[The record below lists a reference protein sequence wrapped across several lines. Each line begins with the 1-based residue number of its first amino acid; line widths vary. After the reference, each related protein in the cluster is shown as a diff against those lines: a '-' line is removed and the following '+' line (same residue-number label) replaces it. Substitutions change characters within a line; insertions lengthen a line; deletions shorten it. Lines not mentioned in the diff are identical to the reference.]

1 MTWLNYRFSDGETTI
16 LNFVYD
22 YGTFG
27 LWSLLLWTNHLYYV
41 YYWESLGRFYLL
53 DIHCDYS
60 LISPLCGVAPTPD
73 CGIIISAFSA
83 RGVIQ
88 TLVWHQYY
96 YFCIF
101 PLEESFRHSFGTSIT
116 ILHFSAR
123 GVIQTLV
130 WHPVFYFGIFLSI
143 CVHHGF
149 SCIFVTD
156 VWSSIKSGVC
166 WIYYTRVLNVCEY
179 IQTYSLACPWLLSWP
194 DCLAWRYASRWQPRN
209 LRCWRLQPREDRS
222 YPGQLFL
229 WEMESHRRRCFQ
241 PLPPSTLRNQV
252 LYSQA

>member
-1 MTWLNYRFSDGETTI
+1 MSLKRPTMA
-16 LNFVYD
+16 
-22 YGTFG
+22 
-27 LWSLLLWTNHLYYV
+27 LLLFTFDISPLCDVAQTSDCGTHCHLH
-41 YYWESLGRFYLL
+41 FN
-53 DIHCDYS
+53 
-60 LISPLCGVAPTPD
+60 ISPLCGVALTPD
-73 CGIIISAFSA
+73 CGITILAVSS

-96 YFCIF
+96 
-101 PLEESFRHSFGTSIT
+101 
-116 ILHFSAR
+116 FSAVSSR
-123 GVIQTLV
+123 GLIQTLV

-149 SCIFVTD
+149 SYIFVTD

-179 IQTYSLACPWLLSWP
+179 IQTYSLACHWLLSWP
-194 DCLAWRYASRWQPRN
+194 DCLAWGYASRWHPRN

-229 WEMESHRRRCFQ
+229 WEMESHRRRCTQ
-241 PLPPSTLRNQV
+241 PLPPSTTRNQM
-252 LYSQA
+252 LYS

>member
-1 MTWLNYRFSDGETTI
+1 MVLPPG
-16 LNFVYD
+16 
-22 YGTFG
+22 
-27 LWSLLLWTNHLYYV
+27 
-41 YYWESLGRFYLL
+41 
-53 DIHCDYS
+53 YS
-60 LISPLCGVAPTPD
+60 LWLFFYKPFMWCRSD
-73 CGIIISAFSA
+73 A
-83 RGVIQ
+83 R
-88 TLVWHQYY
+88 LRHY
-96 YFCIF
+96 YFCVFCSRSHSDTRLAPVLLFLHF
-101 PLEESFRHSFGTSIT
+101 PLEESFRHSFGTSI
-116 ILHFSAR
+116 IISALSAR

-149 SCIFVTD
+149 SYIFVTD

-194 DCLAWRYASRWQPRN
+194 DCLAWRYASRWHPRN
-209 LRCWRLQPREDRS
+209 LRCWRVQPREDRS

-229 WEMESHRRRCFQ
+229 WEMESHRRRCSQ
-241 PLPPSTLRNQV
+241 SLPPSTIRNQV